1 MKTLVK
7 SLKSTLMLGLED
19 RDLEAFRLPV
29 PHVYVKA
36 IACEAD
42 LITSLSGVAELTR
55 TLGFTEA
62 PETLYGDGGRSAT
75 YHVTM
80 ARFRYRS
87 RWSAIPW
94 PKPWP
99 WRFQVWMQTPPT
111 TSSTQRFRPCSV
123 IADPLAP

>member
-7 SLKSTLMLGLED
+7 SLKSTLMLGLDD
-19 RDLEAFRLPV
+19 RDLEDFKLPA

-75 YHVTM
+75 YHVDHGEVSVSIVVECNPM
-80 ARFRYRS
+80 AKTVALAVS
-87 RWSAIPW
+87 GLDAD
-94 PKPWP
+94 
-99 WRFQVWMQTPPT
+99 T
-111 TSSTQRFRPCSV
+111 TYDQFNATVQALFGDC
-123 IADPLAP
+123 

>member
-75 YHVTM
+75 YHVDHGQVSVSIAVECNPM
-80 ARFRYRS
+80 AKTVALAVS
-87 RWSAIPW
+87 GLDAD
-94 PKPWP
+94 
-99 WRFQVWMQTPPT
+99 T
-111 TSSTQRFRPCSV
+111 TYEQFNATVQ
-123 IADPLAP
+123 APFGDC

>member
-75 YHVTM
+75 YHVDHGQVSVSIAVECNPM
-80 ARFRYRS
+80 AKTVALAVS
-87 RWSAIPW
+87 GLDAD
-94 PKPWP
+94 
-99 WRFQVWMQTPPT
+99 T
-111 TSSTQRFRPCSV
+111 TYDQFNATVQALFGDC
-123 IADPLAP
+123 

>member
-62 PETLYGDGGRSAT
+62 PETLYGNGGRSAT
-75 YHVTM
+75 YHVDHGQVSVSIAVECNPM
-80 ARFRYRS
+80 AKTVALAVS
-87 RWSAIPW
+87 GLDAD
-94 PKPWP
+94 
-99 WRFQVWMQTPPT
+99 T
-111 TSSTQRFRPCSV
+111 TYEQFNATVQALFGDC
-123 IADPLAP
+123 